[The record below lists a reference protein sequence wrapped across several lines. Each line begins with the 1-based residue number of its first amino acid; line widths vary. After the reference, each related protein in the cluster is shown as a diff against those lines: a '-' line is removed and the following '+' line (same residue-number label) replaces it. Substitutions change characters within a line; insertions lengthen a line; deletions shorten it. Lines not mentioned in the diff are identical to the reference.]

1 MLNYD
6 TKMKCNIK
14 KDSLPL
20 YSYKICYRK
29 QVQQKNT
36 KYMNYNSNNY
46 KRYNFDNIDI
56 KKHKR
61 IFIVKI
67 KMKQFNAIKMQYDV
81 NLESIIKRKIKTILR
96 SFFI

>member
-1 MLNYD
+1 MIQKWNVISKKTVYHYIR
-6 TKMKCNIK
+6 TKSVIENKCNKRI
-14 KDSLPL
+14 LNIW
-20 YSYKICYRK
+20 KI
-29 QVQQKNT
+29 
-36 KYMNYNSNNY
+36 NSNNY

>member
-20 YSYKICYRK
+20 YSYKIFHRK

-36 KYMNYNSNNY
+36 KYINYNYNNY

-81 NLESIIKRKIKTILR
+81 NLESII
-96 SFFI
+96 